1 MAVSKSITRTN
12 TSITITLSGFTK
24 VSAGSSFYYSIWNDH
39 DAFVFEE
46 DTVPYDCTSWSHTF
60 YGLDPGENYCMS
72 VELVTSSGSSFNYP
86 SSGYYDYSDG
96 VYTTGTSPWDVS
108 GVTPYVFTYGE
119 SASVYLSGLPTVGAT
134 RYLWVRSTDGT
145 VDETFTIGA
154 NSSTKFFSISGLEE
168 KTDYTFQIYL
178 FFYPWGQETD
188 ENIASWTQTVNSG
201 YATGGSLSVSGVSEK
216 GCTLS
221 VSGIPATT
229 KYPRTLQW
237 YGKEGSNGQWELLTT
252 TTATNSGTQTH
263 SRNDLLPLT
272 YYEFKVSVYVGGEH
286 VEDLTAKCTTES
298 ASGNLTAGDV
308 TEYSAKLTL
317 SRLVTGVSFVR
328 RIKWYYKAASDG
340 EYTKFETVSTVAQ
353 SASSASIIL
362 DTLASDT
369 AYSFKAE
376 ICDSNDR
383 VLGTKQCTAT
393 TLPTAAEIS
402 IENTTSAS
410 IKVVVS
416 GLTNVAYTRTFEWWY
431 KRQGEA
437 DYKLFDKTEL
447 SSADASNTTS
457 KVYKPLSPSTYY
469 DFRVNILKDGIA
481 MKMLTVSGRT
491 ALDNSLVPDTE
502 ISDITQELG
511 STKVKVYWDAPNHEN
526 GAYYKV
532 QYSTDNENFT
542 DASEVLNQPPADGSY
557 TEITLPELDKDYYV
571 QIMSYFQVENEIASK
586 FTTPA
591 YEVYTFSVLEWGT
604 EVAPGKPFS
613 ITASKWNEVIRVARE
628 RLEKED
634 VVVDEI
640 VMDPAVSGKT
650 FTAKQFNQ
658 VLYAVNIFNPHDIED
673 VSPGDAITAELLN
686 KLLSKINLL

>member
-1 MAVSKSITRTN
+1 MAVSKSITRTD

-60 YGLDPGENYCMS
+60 YGLDPGENYCMN

-108 GVTPYVFTYGE
+108 GVTPYVFEYGE
-119 SASVYLSGLPTVGAT
+119 SASVYLSGLSKVGVT

-145 VDETFTIGA
+145 VDETFTISA
-154 NSSTKFFSISGLEE
+154 NSSTKSFSISGLEE

-188 ENIASWTQTVNSG
+188 ENIAYWSETFNSG

-286 VEDLTAKCTTES
+286 VDDLTAKCTTES
-298 ASGNLTAGDV
+298 ASGNLAAGDV

-317 SRLVTGVSFVR
+317 SRLATGVSFVR

-353 SASSASIIL
+353 SASSASIVL

-393 TLPTAAEIS
+393 TLPTVAEIS
-402 IENTTSAS
+402 AGNITSAS
-410 IKVVVS
+410 IKVAVS
-416 GLTNVAYTRTFEWWY
+416 GLTNVAYSRTFEWWY

-437 DYKLFDKTEL
+437 DYQLFDKTEL
-447 SSADASNTTS
+447 LASDNSTEVT
-457 KVYKPLSPSTYY
+457 KVFKPLAPSTYY
-469 DFRVNILKDGIA
+469 DLKVHILKDKATMRI
-481 MKMLTVSGRT
+481 LTVSART
-491 ALDNSLVPDTE
+491 ALDNSLVPDAE
-502 ISDITQELG
+502 IHMVEQHIGE
-511 STKVKVYWDAPNHEN
+511 TKVKVFWDAPNHEN

-532 QYSTDNENFT
+532 QYSTDNENYI
-542 DASEVLNQPPADGSY
+542 DATATLTQPPVDGSY
-557 TEITLPELDKDYYV
+557 TEITLPELDTDYYI
-571 QIMSYFQVENEIASK
+571 QIMSYFQVEEEIASK
-586 FTTPA
+586 FSDSFG
-591 YEVYTFSVLEWGT
+591 VYTFSILKWDTEKVTGQPFRVTSDEWN
-604 EVAPGKPFS
+604 KL
-613 ITASKWNEVIRVARE
+613 IRVVKE
-628 RLEKED
+628 RLEMED
-634 VVVDEI
+634 VIVSEI
-640 VMDPAVSGKT
+640 PLDAAVKGKD
-650 FTAKQFNQ
+650 FTAEHFNQ
-658 VLYAVNIFNPHDIED
+658 MVRAVNIFNPHEIME
-673 VSPGDAITAELLN
+673 VEEGQAITDDLLN
-686 KLLSKINLL
+686 QLLAEINLE